1 MLSNQESKRDPFAS
15 NGRLITLGRWAI
27 AAAVMLFGFHSRAE
41 VITPKYWP
49 QTDLAPYACTDT
61 VSSFVNRVCYDA
73 AKQHM
78 LILLKAT
85 WYPYCGIDAE
95 TVRALLDAQSKGR
108 YYNANIKGHF
118 DCRNL

>member
-1 MLSNQESKRDPFAS
+1 MAS
-15 NGRLITLGRWAI
+15 VIARCTI
-27 AAAVMLFGFHSRAE
+27 AAFTFAAVQARAE
-41 VITPKYWP
+41 VVTPKYGP

-73 AKQHM
+73 PKQHM

-95 TVRALLDAQSKGR
+95 TVQALLSAPSKGR
-108 YYNANIKGHF
+108 YYNASIKGHF
-118 DCRNL
+118 DCRAAR